1 MSGKRWNDKEVNF
14 IIANIQDDLE
24 TQYNK
29 FTLEFGNERTYVA
42 FREKRMHILRK
53 YNIQDCRKRKSA
65 KKNVWTVE
73 ENLFISEHITD
84 KNDILYEKFEK
95 KFKSGRS
102 KKAIEMRKI
111 WIKKGYVE
119 NCSSSTKSIKA
130 KETASRERMIQ
141 LAKIHK
147 RNYALK
153 DFSFLVP
160 GIEYLVRSTEA
171 GAKWIE
177 GKYLY
182 MNEHSLYFRTRYGFI
197 ETLPRNRNLVMIKEK
212 NTNQMICK
220 HLNFDTKDRV

>member
-1 MSGKRWNDKEVNF
+1 MSGKRWNDEEVNF

-29 FTLEFGNERTYVA
+29 FTVKFGNERTYVA

-84 KNDILYEKFEK
+84 KNDVLYEKFEK

-130 KETASRERMIQ
+130 KETAS
-141 LAKIHK
+141 KK
-147 RNYALK
+147 RIL
-153 DFSFLVP
+153 
-160 GIEYLVRSTEA
+160 
-171 GAKWIE
+171 
-177 GKYLY
+177 
-182 MNEHSLYFRTRYGFI
+182 
-197 ETLPRNRNLVMIKEK
+197 
-212 NTNQMICK
+212 
-220 HLNFDTKDRV
+220 TK